1 MKRILAYLNKKLSDL
16 RTYPKQT
23 EAPVSYAFTF
33 DGVDYYQFESI
44 EKMPFKRALAAL
56 PVYQEMQSGVTKEYL
71 EQHTKFIDALMK
83 DKFTTESVFK
93 VAQANQ
99 FMKERLKWIAV
110 EDIAYKLAAIVFFSK
125 DENPNEFDWNVARKK
140 VESWK
145 KSPNHAFFLNQQ
157 ISRYINF
164 GNLPEKDLPL
174 YFQMQEMESKV
185 HLDFLSKTNSAK
197 GTTV

>member
-1 MKRILAYLNKKLSDL
+1 MRKILAYLNKKLSDL
-16 RTYPKQT
+16 RSYPKTT
-23 EAPVSYAFTF
+23 EAPVKYAFTF

-56 PVYQEMQSGVTKEYL
+56 PIYQEMQSGCTKEYL

-83 DKFTTESVFK
+83 ERFTAESVFK

-110 EDIAYKLAAIVFFSK
+110 EEVAYKLAAIVFFSK

-140 VESWK
+140 VDKWK
-145 KSPNHAFFLNQQ
+145 SSPNHAFFLNQQ
-157 ISRYINF
+157 ISQFINF
-164 GNLPEKDLPL
+164 GEMPEKDLNL
-174 YFQMQEMESKV
+174 YFQIQELEAKV
-185 HLDFLSKTNSAK
+185 HSDFLSKTN
-197 GTTV
+197 